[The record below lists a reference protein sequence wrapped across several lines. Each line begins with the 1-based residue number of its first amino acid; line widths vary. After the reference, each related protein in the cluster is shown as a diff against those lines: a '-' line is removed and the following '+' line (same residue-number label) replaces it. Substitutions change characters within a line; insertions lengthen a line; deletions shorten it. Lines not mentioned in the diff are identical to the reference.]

1 MKTKTFYF
9 LTLGCPKNTVD
20 SEVMAGFL
28 MEKGYKPVSSLD
40 SFVDVVI
47 INTCGFIEPSKEES
61 IERIFQFVELKNNK
75 KIGKLVVV
83 GCLTQRYF
91 KQLKKEIP
99 EIDMIGGINHIE
111 KIVELVEKD
120 TLQLNFDNPY
130 YIYSHGSPRA
140 ISTGKAYA
148 YIKIADGCN
157 HKCGFCAIPGIRGN
171 LRSRTVE
178 SIIIEAKNLINRGYK
193 ELILISQDSTS
204 YGTDLG
210 LKDGLTELLLQLDKL
225 DFDGFI
231 RPMYLFP
238 GKISD
243 KLLEVI
249 GGSETICS
257 YFDIPL
263 QHSSKK
269 ILKRMQRPFDGE
281 EYLKL
286 IERIRGK
293 VHDAFIRTALIV
305 GFPGEEK
312 EDFEN
317 LKAFVKAAGFNH
329 LGVFS
334 YSHEEGTP
342 AEKYQD
348 TVAFETK
355 QERMAEIME
364 IQKEISYHINS
375 SFIGKELKVIVEG
388 YSRETELLL
397 QGRHMGQAPEIDGI
411 VFINDGEAKA
421 GEIRSVKIEQAM
433 HYDIL
438 GKLID

>member
-20 SEVMAGFL
+20 SEVMAGLL
-28 MEKGYKPVSSLD
+28 MEKGYSPVSSLD
-40 SFVDVVI
+40 SFVDVAI

-61 IERIFQFVELKNNK
+61 IERIFQFVELKK
-75 KIGKLVVV
+75 QGKIGKLVVV

-91 KQLKKEIP
+91 KQLKEEIP
-99 EIDMIGGINHIE
+99 EIDTVGGINHID
-111 KIVELVEKD
+111 KIVELTEKENL
-120 TLQLNFDNPY
+120 TLNFDNPN
-130 YIYSHGSPRA
+130 YIYSHNSPRA
-140 ISTGKAYA
+140 ISTGTAYA

-157 HKCGFCAIPGIRGN
+157 HKCAFCAIPGIRGK
-171 LRSRTVE
+171 LRSRTIE
-178 SIIIEAKNLINRGYK
+178 SIKIEAENLIKQGYK

-210 LKDGLTELLLQLDKL
+210 LKDGLTELLVELDKL
-225 DFDGFI
+225 NFDGFI

-249 GGSETICS
+249 AESEKICS

-269 ILKRMQRPFDGE
+269 VLKAMQRPFDGE

-286 IERIRGK
+286 IERIRKK
-293 VHDAFIRTALIV
+293 VPGAFIRTALIV
-305 GFPGEEK
+305 GFPGEENI
-312 EDFEN
+312 DFEN
-317 LKAFVKAAGFNH
+317 LKSFVKEAKFNH
-329 LGVFS
+329 LGVFT

-342 AEKYQD
+342 AEKFD
-348 TVAFETK
+348 DDIPFETK
-355 QERMAEIME
+355 QERMREIME
-364 IQKEISYHINS
+364 IQKEISYDINS

-388 YSRETELLL
+388 YSKETELLL
-397 QGRHMGQAPEIDGI
+397 QGRHMGQAPEIDG
-411 VFINDGEAKA
+411 VVLINDGDAKV
-421 GEIRSVKIEQAM
+421 GEIRSVEIEQAM

-438 GKLID
+438 GKLKD